1 MNVVEPGSVTE
12 ILSTQRKLESGCLDR
27 ALPRRG

>member
-1 MNVVEPGSVTE
+1 MNVIELESVTE
-12 ILSTQRKLESGCLDR
+12 ILSAQRKLERGCLDR